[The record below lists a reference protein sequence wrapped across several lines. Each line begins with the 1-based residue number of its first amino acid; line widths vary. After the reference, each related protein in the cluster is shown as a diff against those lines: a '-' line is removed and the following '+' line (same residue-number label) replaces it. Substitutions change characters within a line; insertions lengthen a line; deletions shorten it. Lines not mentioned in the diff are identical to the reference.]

1 MKPKRKLSKID
12 FSNEGA
18 HIALCHKDQGV
29 ANGADYALVLKAQN
43 FSDEFIEKIQQ
54 VKVTMELP
62 DFLSRFF
69 NIWSGDAD
77 VLAYMMGY
85 VEPVE
90 TQADE
95 KLEAEEEFQ
104 DWIKSRVESFE
115 IIKQLAETDKFAE
128 VLSKLS
134 EDEYLA
140 LLNDQALLEKAF
152 TKLDK
157 QKQEAIDKEKAAK
170 AKPRLVKAKKE
181 SSDVADATKGDA
193 PQIASGEKE
202 GDNPV
207 VKSKSKETLM
217 SKTPDVKTV
226 EQTVEVEMIEKAAFE
241 QIQKQAQETQ
251 ELLKS
256 AMLEL
261 EVFKAEK
268 QAMLAK
274 ARKQAVVDAVKA
286 EDKADMLFKSIE
298 GLSDEQFNTVVTVVK
313 SLVEQVEKSTLFQE
327 TGVTAEVQDS
337 KEAESAVA
345 RILKSQ
351 FAK

>member
-1 MKPKRKLSKID
+1 
-12 FSNEGA
+12 
-18 HIALCHKDQGV
+18 
-29 ANGADYALVLKAQN
+29 
-43 FSDEFIEKIQQ
+43 
-54 VKVTMELP
+54 
-62 DFLSRFF
+62 
-69 NIWSGDAD
+69 
-77 VLAYMMGY
+77 
-85 VEPVE
+85 
-90 TQADE
+90 
-95 KLEAEEEFQ
+95 
-104 DWIKSRVESFE
+104 
-115 IIKQLAETDKFAE
+115 
-128 VLSKLS
+128 
-134 EDEYLA
+134 
-140 LLNDQALLEKAF
+140 
-152 TKLDK
+152 
-157 QKQEAIDKEKAAK
+157 
-170 AKPRLVKAKKE
+170 
-181 SSDVADATKGDA
+181 
-193 PQIASGEKE
+193 
-202 GDNPV
+202 
-207 VKSKSKETLM
+207 M